1 MKAYIL
7 SVIGAVFLLDM
18 VAIIVPHGKT
28 GKTITGI
35 VKMCSVLIMLSPVA
49 VLLLQGDYS
58 FDNEIS
64 VYEVDYSFTD
74 KFECMRIES
83 FIADNYNILCEV
95 KKEGD
100 KIIIYAPTPDNAE
113 DILKEIKKHFDA
125 DAEFEYET

>member
-7 SVIGAVFLLDM
+7 SVMGAVFLLDAVSM
-18 VAIIVPHGKT
+18 IIPRGKT
-28 GKTITGI
+28 EKSITGI
-35 VKMCSVLIMLSPVA
+35 VKMCGMLIMLSPVA
-49 VLLLQGDYS
+49 VLLLRGDYS
-58 FDNEIS
+58 FEPEIS
-64 VYEVDYSFTD
+64 AYETDDSFLD

-100 KIIIYAPTPDNAE
+100 KIIIFASPSDNAE

-125 DAEFEYET
+125 EAEFKNEN